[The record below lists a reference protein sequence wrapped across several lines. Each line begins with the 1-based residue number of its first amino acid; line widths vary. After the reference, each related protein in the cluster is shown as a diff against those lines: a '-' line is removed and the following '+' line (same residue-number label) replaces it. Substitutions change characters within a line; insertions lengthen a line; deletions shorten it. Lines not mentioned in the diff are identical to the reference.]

1 MAHINLLPW
10 RAEIRRQQKKK
21 FLSILGLSAI
31 AACGIVALVQW
42 HFNQRIA
49 YQGSR
54 NARLEAEIAT
64 LDKKIE
70 EIKTLEREKERLV
83 KRIEA
88 IQTLEANRPL
98 VVRLFDEFVETLP
111 DGMFL
116 TDIDQTGTAIT
127 VKGTAQSQTRVSS
140 YMRNIEASKWVTKP
154 NLDVVQ
160 TTSKEGERL
169 SDFTLKVEQVIPK
182 NKDESG
188 TADTEASGGSAGSGG
203 TP

>member
-21 FLSILGLSAI
+21 FLSILALSAV

-98 VVRLFDEFVETLP
+98 VVRLFDEFVNTLP
-111 DGMFL
+111 EGMFL
-116 TDIDQTGTAIT
+116 TNIDQTGTAIT
-127 VKGTAQSQTRVSS
+127 VQGTAQSQTRVSS

-169 SDFTLKVEQVIPK
+169 SDFTLKVEQVVPK
-182 NKDESG
+182 PRSDSE
-188 TADTEASGGSAGSGG
+188 TEASGGSAGSGG

>member
-21 FLSILGLSAI
+21 FLSILGLSAV

-54 NARLEAEIAT
+54 NARLETEIAT

-98 VVRLFDEFVETLP
+98 VVRLFDEIVNTLP
-111 DGMFL
+111 EGMFL
-116 TDIDQTGTAIT
+116 TSINQTGTAIT
-127 VKGTAQSQTRVSS
+127 IQGTAQSQTRVSS

-154 NLDVVQ
+154 KLDVVQ

-169 SDFTLKVEQVIPK
+169 SDFTLQVEQVVPK
-182 NKDESG
+182 PQGDSG
-188 TADTEASGGSAGSGG
+188 TEASGSAAGSGG

>member
-21 FLSILGLSAI
+21 FLSILGLSAV

-98 VVRLFDEFVETLP
+98 VVRLFDEIVNTLP
-111 DGMFL
+111 EGMFL
-116 TDIDQTGTAIT
+116 TSINQSGTAIT
-127 VKGTAQSQTRVSS
+127 IQGTAQSQTRVSS

-154 NLDVVQ
+154 KLDVVQ

-169 SDFTLKVEQVIPK
+169 SDFTLQVEQVVSKPQG
-182 NKDESG
+182 DSG
-188 TADTEASGGSAGSGG
+188 TEASGSSAGSGG

>member
-21 FLSILGLSAI
+21 FLSILGLSAV

-98 VVRLFDEFVETLP
+98 VVRLFDEIVNTLP
-111 DGMFL
+111 EGMFL
-116 TDIDQTGTAIT
+116 TNINQSGTAIT
-127 VKGTAQSQTRVSS
+127 IQGTAQSQTRVSS

-154 NLDVVQ
+154 SLDVVQ

-169 SDFTLKVEQVIPK
+169 SDFTLKVEQVVPK
-182 NKDESG
+182 PQGEPQ
-188 TADTEASGGSAGSGG
+188 ADASGGSAGSGG